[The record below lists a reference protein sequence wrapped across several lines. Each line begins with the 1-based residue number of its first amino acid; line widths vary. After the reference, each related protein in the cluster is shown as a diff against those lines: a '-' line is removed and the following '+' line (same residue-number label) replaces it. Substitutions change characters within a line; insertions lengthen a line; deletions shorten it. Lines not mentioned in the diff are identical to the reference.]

1 MADEQKEKYTAKKKA
16 TATRLLWLKKKTND
30 NIKEKKGKRRL
41 VSSS

>member
-16 TATRLLWLKKKTND
+16 TATRLLWLKKTND